1 MSAPLA
7 AVDLGTNTVRL
18 LVADADPVAGLAPRA
33 VDQVVARLGEG
44 LRGRGRLAPAAIDRT
59 LDAVRRC
66 RDRAIALGAPE
77 VLVVATAAVRQ
88 AEDGDALLA
97 RLAAEPRLRARVVS
111 GVEEARLTLLGV
123 AWGLGGRRDRFG
135 LVDVGGGSTEF
146 ALAEGDRLLA
156 AVSVTVGVVE
166 LAERFFRRD
175 PVDAGELRACRE
187 HVTRRLRDEVWP
199 ALGPVDPVEW
209 VATAGTPAT
218 LAALD
223 LALPRYDAAR
233 VQGHRLS
240 RARID
245 RLAAWLAA
253 LPLAARAGL
262 PGLEPGRADV
272 LVPGALVLAAALAG
286 LGGEAFTVA
295 DAGLREGILLD
306 AVGWRPSAAP
316 GAARPAAAD
325 RVGGRR

>member
-1 MSAPLA
+1 VSAALA

-18 LVADADPVAGLAPRA
+18 LVADADPVGGLTPRA

-44 LRGRGRLAPAAIDRT
+44 LRERGRLAPAAVDRT
-59 LDAVRRC
+59 LRAVRRC
-66 RDRAIALGAPE
+66 RDRALALGADE
-77 VLVVATAAVRQ
+77 ILLVATAAVRQ
-88 AEDGDALLA
+88 AENGDALLA
-97 RLAAEPRLRARVVS
+97 RLAAEPRVRARVVS
-111 GVEEARLTLLGV
+111 GAEEARLTLLGA

-146 ALAEGDRLLA
+146 AVAEGDRVLG
-156 AVSVTVGVVE
+156 AVSVTVGVVD
-166 LAERFFRRD
+166 LAERFFARD

-187 HVTRRLRDEVWP
+187 HVARRLRDEVWP

-209 VATAGTPAT
+209 VATAGTPTT

-223 LALPRYDAAR
+223 LALARYDAAR
-233 VQGHRLS
+233 VRGHRLA

-245 RLAAWLAA
+245 RLVAWLAA
-253 LPLAARAGL
+253 LPLAARARL

-286 LGGEAFTVA
+286 LGLEAFTVA
-295 DAGLREGILLD
+295 DTGLREGILLD

-316 GAARPAAAD
+316 PAGRPSAAD
-325 RVGGRR
+325 RERRRQ